1 MSRSG
6 YFKQSIIFT
15 TAHSGA
21 ILCVWRKREREKE
34 RKREREK
41 ERKREMKESFLLLLL
56 PK

>member
-34 RKREREK
+34 RKRER
-41 ERKREMKESFLLLLL
+41 KREMKESFLLLLL